1 MTTFEHLPPPSLQDP
16 AADERTQ
23 PFWDAA
29 ANEQLVAPRCSACG
43 TFRMPPG
50 RFCPNCLSMDLEYVP
65 LPGTGT
71 VFTSVVIHQ
80 SLTKDDAD
88 HVPYVAAAIEADG
101 APGMRF
107 ISNVVDCEPDDV
119 RIGMPVKVVWHRV
132 SDTMTL
138 PLWAPA

>member
-1 MTTFEHLPPPSLQDP
+1 
-16 AADERTQ
+16 
-23 PFWDAA
+23 
-29 ANEQLVAPRCSACG
+29 
-43 TFRMPPG
+43 
-50 RFCPNCLSMDLEYVP
+50 MDLEYVP

-71 VFTSVVIHQ
+71 VFTSVVVHQ
-80 SLTKDDAD
+80 SLTHDDAD

-101 APGMRF
+101 APGVRF

-119 RIGMPVKVVWHRV
+119 CIGMQVKVVWHRV